1 MKTKFFLIVAIL
13 AISLSSIAQTTN
25 IPQLVNFS
33 AIVRDS
39 SNQPLINT
47 PISVRLTFRLGGIS
61 GPLVYCALHQTSTNA
76 NGFMS
81 LQLNR
86 NVLGTGC
93 NGAPSTAFE
102 NIPWDNGGF
111 WMEVEY
117 QVSPLSPFVSLGQL
131 ELASSFYSFA
141 SETAENVKNVSVSS
155 TGDTLHIGGTSII
168 VPGISVANSGAAVI
182 PTLTTTNQSSITQ
195 TTAISG
201 GNITSNGGATITA
214 RGVCWSTNTNPTIA
228 NSLTSNGTGIG
239 NFLSNITGLTAGT
252 TYYVRAYATNS
263 VGTAYG
269 NEISFATLAPI
280 LTIGQNY
287 YGGIVAYILVSG
299 DPGYDSTVQHG
310 LIVAPYDQS
319 SGTTWGCLNTL
330 IGGTALAYGAG
341 SANTDNI
348 VAGCTSLGIAARLC
362 YDLVLGGY
370 SDWYLP
376 SQDELNKLYL
386 NRVAIGGIASSIYW
400 SSSEANA
407 SAAWTQNFTDGT
419 QDYYNTGYKLHTQ
432 YVRAVRTF

>member
-47 PISVRLTFRLGGIS
+47 PIGVRLTFRLGGIS

-201 GNITSNGGATITA
+201 GNIT
-214 RGVCWSTNTNPTIA
+214 W
-228 NSLTSNGTGIG
+228 
-239 NFLSNITGLTAGT
+239 
-252 TYYVRAYATNS
+252 
-263 VGTAYG
+263 
-269 NEISFATLAPI
+269 
-280 LTIGQNY
+280 
-287 YGGIVAYILVSG
+287 
-299 DPGYDSTVQHG
+299 
-310 LIVAPYDQS
+310 
-319 SGTTWGCLNTL
+319 
-330 IGGTALAYGAG
+330 
-341 SANTDNI
+341 
-348 VAGCTSLGIAARLC
+348 
-362 YDLVLGGY
+362 
-370 SDWYLP
+370 
-376 SQDELNKLYL
+376 
-386 NRVAIGGIASSIYW
+386 
-400 SSSEANA
+400 
-407 SAAWTQNFTDGT
+407 
-419 QDYYNTGYKLHTQ
+419 
-432 YVRAVRTF
+432 